1 MKIYYEK
8 VKILF
13 AFSIVLLMF
22 LSITNVNATE
32 NVKIKSIDL
41 VDKSVNASETSKAT
55 FDGLTMNFNIRFLS
69 VDDYAKYKVVVEN
82 NESSDYKISVD
93 SEFNNSKYITYEYEK
108 TDSLKANS
116 ESEFYV
122 TVTYKNKVSDSDL
135 VNDKYTEKNS
145 AVLKLS
151 NGNINN
157 PNTSNNMIMI
167 VIGLLVVSTIL
178 FVLFK
183 SSKNKKANVL
193 VLLSLLS
200 IPLFVKAV
208 DSLKITINSNAS
220 IEKGYYVGYEVHGY
234 IKASDIS
241 NYDLSYAKLLTYV
254 YVGSV
259 SEENKYLLYDYPI
272 YKGQKLYSF
281 GEAVNFNYDSISIYK
296 FNSNYCDAPDK
307 KISTYEGFRDLEP
320 GSICETPEKLD
331 ASHYLVYHY
340 AKDDLTYFGY
350 KYNEDDNTVM
360 KFSNATDNWQDG
372 GKIIPNDGST
382 FIMPKHNIL
391 FTLDD

>member
-1 MKIYYEK
+1 MARFTLPRDIYHGKGCLE
-8 VKILF
+8 
-13 AFSIVLLMF
+13 
-22 LSITNVNATE
+22 E
-32 NVKIKSIDL
+32 
-41 VDKSVNASETSKAT
+41 
-55 FDGLTMNFNIRFLS
+55 
-69 VDDYAKYKVVVEN
+69 
-82 NESSDYKISVD
+82 
-93 SEFNNSKYITYEYEK
+93 
-108 TDSLKANS
+108 LKNL
-116 ESEFYV
+116 
-122 TVTYKNKVSDSDL
+122 KGK
-135 VNDKYTEKNS
+135 K
-145 AVLKLS
+145 AVL
-151 NGNINN
+151 
-157 PNTSNNMIMI
+157 
-167 VIGLLVVSTIL
+167 VVGGGSMKRQGFL
-178 FVLFK
+178 D
-183 SSKNKKANVL
+183 
-193 VLLSLLS
+193 
-200 IPLFVKAV
+200 KAV
-208 DSLKITINSNAS
+208 NYLKITVNSNVV
-220 IEKGYYVGYEVHGY
+220 IEEKYSVGYEVHGY

-382 FIMPKHNIL
+382 FIMPKHDVI
-391 FTLDD
+391 FTDYPA